1 MRDLDRSA
9 GPILTAGAKSDRRTH
24 VARRGLARLGGWAA
38 SCLLAAS
45 AVCGAVAGAAAGPP
59 GEDRPTE
66 AGASL
71 LVYGAA
77 SLADALGDA
86 ARVFGERTG
95 IDVKTSFASSSVL
108 AKQIE
113 AGAPAGVFVSADP
126 EWMDYVAQ
134 RGLLKP
140 GSRRDLLGN
149 RLVLIA
155 PADSRVALQLR
166 PEAPLAAA
174 LGTGG
179 RLATGDPDAVP
190 AGRYAREA
198 LTKLGLWNEVAT
210 RLVRAEN
217 VRAALEYVARGE
229 VPLGI
234 VYRTDALA
242 DKRVRI
248 VDTFPA
254 GSHAPII
261 YPVAVT
267 ASAGPAAVQF
277 ATFLESPAARRIF
290 VRYGFE
296 PLP

>member
-1 MRDLDRSA
+1 M
-9 GPILTAGAKSDRRTH
+9 LTDGSRPASQATVSRR
-24 VARRGLARLGGWAA
+24 RLARLAGRAA
-38 SCLLAAS
+38 SWLLAAI
-45 AVCGAVAGAAAGPP
+45 AACGAMGAAADGPLP
-59 GEDRPTE
+59 GDQPAR

-77 SLADALGDA
+77 SLTDALGDA

-95 IDVKTSFASSSVL
+95 IDVNTSFASSSVL

-113 AGAPAGVFVSADP
+113 AGAPAGVFICADP

-155 PADSRVALQLR
+155 PADSTVALQLR
-166 PEAPLAAA
+166 PGARLAAA
-174 LGTGG
+174 LGAGG
-179 RLATGDPDAVP
+179 RLASGDPDAVP
-190 AGRYAREA
+190 AGRYARAA
-198 LTKLGLWNEVAT
+198 LTKLGLWKQVAT

-229 VPLGI
+229 APLGI

-254 GSHAPII
+254 DSHPPII

-267 ASAGPAAVQF
+267 AEAGPAAVQF
-277 ATFLESPAARRIF
+277 ATFLESPAARQIF
-290 VRYGFE
+290 MRYGFE

>member
-1 MRDLDRSA
+1 VKCCDGS
-9 GPILTAGAKSDRRTH
+9 RRRPT
-24 VARRGLARLGGWAA
+24 L
-38 SCLLAAS
+38 LLAVWVTGWLAAL
-45 AVCGAVAGAAAGPP
+45 AVPGAAAAGAAYASEP
-59 GEDRPTE
+59 
-66 AGASL
+66 AGAGANL

-77 SLADALGDA
+77 SLTDALGDA
-86 ARVFGERTG
+86 ARVFSERTG
-95 IDVKTSFASSSVL
+95 VDVKTSFASSSVL

-126 EWMDYVAQ
+126 EWMDYIAQ
-134 RGLLKP
+134 RGLIKA
-140 GSRRDLLGN
+140 GSRHDLLGN

-155 PADSRVALQLR
+155 PADSQVALRLR
-166 PEAPLAAA
+166 PGADLAAA
-174 LGTGG
+174 LGAGG

-190 AGRYAREA
+190 AGRYARAA
-198 LTKLGLWNEVAT
+198 LTKLGLWSQVGR

-229 VPLGI
+229 APLGI

-242 DKRVRI
+242 DQRVRI

-254 GSHAPII
+254 NSHPPII

-267 ASAGPAAVQF
+267 AHAGPAAAQF
-277 ATFLESPAARRIF
+277 AAFLESPAALQIF
-290 VRYGFE
+290 ARYGFE

>member
-1 MRDLDRSA
+1 
-9 GPILTAGAKSDRRTH
+9 
-24 VARRGLARLGGWAA
+24 
-38 SCLLAAS
+38 
-45 AVCGAVAGAAAGPP
+45 
-59 GEDRPTE
+59 
-66 AGASL
+66 
-71 LVYGAA
+71 
-77 SLADALGDA
+77 
-86 ARVFGERTG
+86 
-95 IDVKTSFASSSVL
+95 VL

-126 EWMDYVAQ
+126 EWMDYLAQ
-134 RGLLKP
+134 RGLIEA

-155 PADSRVALQLR
+155 PADSRVMLR
-166 PEAPLAAA
+166 LTPGAPLAAA
-174 LGTGG
+174 LGGG

-198 LTKLGLWNEVAT
+198 LIALGLWNKVSS

-229 VPLGI
+229 APLGI

-248 VDTFPA
+248 VDTFA
-254 GSHAPII
+254 ADSHEPII
-261 YPVAVT
+261 YPLALTVH
-267 ASAGPAAVQF
+267 AGAAAARF
-277 ATFLESPAARRIF
+277 ATFLESPAARQIF
-290 VRYGFE
+290 ARYGFE